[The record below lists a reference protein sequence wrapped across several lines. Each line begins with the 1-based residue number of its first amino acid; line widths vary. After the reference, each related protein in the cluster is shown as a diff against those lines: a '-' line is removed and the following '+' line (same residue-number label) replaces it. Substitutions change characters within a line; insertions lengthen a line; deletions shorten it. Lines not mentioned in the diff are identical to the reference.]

1 MRASSVIHPPPSQA
15 TRLVD
20 EAKNILPGALP
31 LLEVGEDE
39 RGPGL
44 EDESAEPDVMG
55 VEDALRDDPY
65 LTLPDEST
73 GSTTISITCDHTS
86 RGVFTDLQAKPRA
99 RRTRQGPYLRP
110 RAEPDAAELPKPQE
124 PQALPTPASHSA
136 AALVPAQ
143 DMDVGFDMAVT
154 TPPQPR

>member
-1 MRASSVIHPPPSQA
+1 MFGKISRFPGDLFSDERATTVHGNHLISEELRCQALKIIAEMRASSVIHPPPSQA

-55 VEDALRDDPY
+55 VEDALLDDPY

-86 RGVFTDLQAKPRA
+86 RGVFTDLQ
-99 RRTRQGPYLRP
+99 
-110 RAEPDAAELPKPQE
+110 
-124 PQALPTPASHSA
+124 PT
-136 AALVPAQ
+136 L
-143 DMDVGFDMAVT
+143 
-154 TPPQPR
+154 